1 MCSYTSWIDILKQN
15 RKRAL
20 EQETNNHLERYV
32 RGGRVKETNLKEMKR
47 DLVLDS
53 MNDAFS
59 SFFLCLKYN

>member
-20 EQETNNHLERYV
+20 EQETNNHLERYI
-32 RGGRVKETNLKEMKR
+32 RGGRVQETNLKEMKR